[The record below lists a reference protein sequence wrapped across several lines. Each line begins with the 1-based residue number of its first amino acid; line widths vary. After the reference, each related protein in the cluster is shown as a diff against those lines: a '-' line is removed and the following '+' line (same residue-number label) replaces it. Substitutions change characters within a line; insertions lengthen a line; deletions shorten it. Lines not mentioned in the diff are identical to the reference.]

1 MTSFVTGGTGFLGSH
16 VVRALLEKGAQ
27 VKALARKTSNLAN
40 LEDLDITIVEGEL
53 VGVEDWEDA
62 LDGCDAVFHVAAD
75 YRLWVPDPENMFQ
88 ANVEGTRQVLG
99 AAIRHGVKRI
109 VHTSTVGALA
119 YPEDGESSNEDAEPA
134 EADLIGPY
142 KQSKREAEL
151 IARELAEKGH
161 PIVIVN
167 PSTPV
172 GPRDIKPTPT
182 GQMIVNFLNG
192 KMPGYL
198 NTGLN
203 LIDVR
208 DCAKGHLL
216 AAEKGQPGERYILGN
231 RNITLKEIFEIV
243 ASYSGRKPPRFRVPY
258 PIALA
263 YACASTFVAD
273 HITHR
278 PPVAPVVGVKLAG
291 HFMYFD
297 ASKAV
302 SELGLPQNPI
312 ENALKDAVAWYR
324 ENRYIK

>member
-27 VKALARKTSNLAN
+27 VKALARKTSNLTN

-62 LDGCDAVFHVAAD
+62 LDGCDTVFHVAAD

-119 YPEDGESSNEDAEPA
+119 YPEDGESSNEDAEPV

-151 IARELAEKGH
+151 IARELAEEGH

-182 GQMIVNFLNG
+182 GQMIVDFLNG

-231 RNITLKEIFEIV
+231 RNITLKEILEIV
-243 ASYSGRKPPRFRVPY
+243 ARYSGRKPPRFRVPY

-278 PPVAPVVGVKLAG
+278 PPVASVVGVKLAG